1 MNIGR
6 GLLAQRLTPAAALVL
21 AAAAMPALA
30 QDFNGDGIDDLVVGC
45 PMEDV
50 GAIVDAGAVTII
62 FGGGPALGLSAVLPV
77 PAMLITQGAMG
88 IDIDE
93 AGDHFGAVIAWGD
106 FNGDFFDDIAIAAP
120 GESHPVSGVNN
131 AGMVVV
137 LYGAPGG
144 PIPMHPPIF
153 VQDPPMGP
161 FSLGDPAEMGDD
173 LGSSLATGDF
183 NADGFCDLA
192 IGVPGEDDPTG
203 IADVGIVHVLY
214 GSPMGLRIGPGVPVV
229 FQSGF
234 PWGDVMEAGDR
245 FGQSLAAGDLNGDGA
260 DDLAI
265 GVPLEDHS
273 GIVDAGMVNIA
284 YGLAGPGL
292 IPGGGLAETWT
303 QNSPGVPTA
312 AMTSD
317 EFGAVLAIGNFDG
330 VLGEDL
336 AVGMPHRDFAGNVD
350 AGSVIVIY
358 SAGVARGLEATV
370 ALGAPQASEWWH
382 QNVAGIGEVVAP
394 FDYFGASLAAGDFNG
409 DQFVDLAIGV
419 PGEDVGAAPIV
430 DAGCV
435 HIIYGGPPGLGLDAF
450 FVPDQLFTQNTR
462 LIPEVCETGDRF
474 GVSLTVGDYDVNGA
488 FDLCVGVPFEDLGGG
503 VSTDRGCVISI
514 YGNPG
519 IGLLGAG
526 PVPAQL
532 WHQNVL
538 GIPDVNEGFD
548 MWGLGLDYDD

>member
-1 MNIGR
+1 MNFGR
-6 GLLAQRLTPAAALVL
+6 GLLATRPTPAAALVL
-21 AAAAMPALA
+21 AAAANPALA
-30 QDFNGDGIDDLVVGC
+30 QDFNGDGVADLAVGC

-62 FGGGPALGLSAVLPV
+62 FGAGPALGLSAVLPV
-77 PAMLITQGAMG
+77 PSMLITQGMMG
-88 IDIDE
+88 IDADE
-93 AGDHFGAVIAWGD
+93 MGDHFGAVIAWGD

-120 GESHPVSGVNN
+120 GESHPLTGVNN

-137 LYGAPGG
+137 LYGMPGG
-144 PIPMHPPIF
+144 PIPMHPPII

-161 FSLGDPAEMGDD
+161 FGLGDPAEVGDD
-173 LGSSLATGDF
+173 LGSSLAAGDF

-214 GSPMGLRIGPGVPVV
+214 GTPVGLMVGPGIPVI
-229 FQSGF
+229 FQGGF
-234 PWGDVMEAGDR
+234 PWGELIEPGDR

-260 DDLAI
+260 CDLAI

-273 GIVDAGMVNIA
+273 GVVDAGMVNIA
-284 YGLAGPGL
+284 YGLPGPGI

-303 QNSPGVPTA
+303 QNSPSVPTV
-312 AMTSD
+312 AMPSD

-336 AVGMPHRDFAGNVD
+336 AVGMPRRDFAGNVD

-358 SAGVARGLEATV
+358 SAGVGLGLEA
-370 ALGAPQASEWWH
+370 ARPAGAPQTAEWWH
-382 QNVAGIGEVVAP
+382 QNVTGIGEIVAP
-394 FDYFGASLAAGDFNG
+394 FDYFGWSLAAADFNA
-409 DQFVDLAIGV
+409 DQFDDLAIGA
-419 PGEDVGAAPIV
+419 PGEDIGAAPIM

-435 HIIYGGPPGLGLDAF
+435 HIIYGAPAGLGLDAF
-450 FVPDQLFTQNTR
+450 FVPDQVFHQNSV
-462 LIPEVCETGDRF
+462 LIPEKCEIGDQF
-474 GVSLTVGDYDVNGA
+474 GISLTAGDYDVNWA
-488 FDLCVGVPFEDLGGG
+488 FDLCVGAPFEDLGGG
-503 VSTDRGCVISI
+503 LSTDRGCVISI

-526 PVPAQL
+526 PVPSQL

-548 MWGLGLDYDD
+548 QWGLGLDFDD